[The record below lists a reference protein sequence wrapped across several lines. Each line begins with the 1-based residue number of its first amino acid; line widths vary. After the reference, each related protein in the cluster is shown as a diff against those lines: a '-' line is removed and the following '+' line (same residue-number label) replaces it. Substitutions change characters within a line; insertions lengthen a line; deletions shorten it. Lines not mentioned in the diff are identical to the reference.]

1 MLKTALTAVA
11 LLASTTIATSIMA
24 PGAFGQDDN
33 DTLTV
38 IHAGW
43 LLAVPGEDPAMEQS
57 ILIRGERI
65 ESIEDGY
72 VSPDGATIIDLS
84 DDYVMPGFI
93 DSHVHLQSELG
104 PGRRFNT
111 FTMSAADLAFDGAVN
126 ARTTLMAG
134 FTTVQDVGGNFE
146 ASLAL
151 RDAINDGDVAGP
163 RMRIAGS
170 AVTPTGGHADI
181 NGFSLDVLHM
191 FASETA
197 CNGEAQCR
205 EAVRSLIRG
214 GADVIKITATGGVL
228 SDTAAGVEPQFF
240 DDELASI
247 VEAAHM
253 MGRRV
258 TAHAHGTTGI
268 NSFLE
273 AGGDSIEHGTYLDR
287 DSIRLMRRNGA
298 YLVPTVLAGVTVA
311 ELAETADFMTDNQR
325 AKSRE
330 VGPLMLEMARRAH
343 EGGVTIAFGTDSGV
357 SQHGVN
363 AREFELYVEAGLT
376 PMEAIVTATINA
388 SRHVQ
393 MDADIGT
400 IEAGKF
406 ADIVAV
412 DGNPLDNISELRD
425 VDFVMKGGEV
435 YLNP

>member
-1 MLKTALTAVA
+1 MFKSALTALALVA
-11 LLASTTIATSIMA
+11 TASVAQA
-24 PGAFGQDDN
+24 QPGSG

-43 LLAVPGEDPAMEQS
+43 LLAIPGEAPLTQQS
-57 ILIRGERI
+57 ILVRGERI
-65 ESIEDGY
+65 EAVEAGF
-72 VSPDGATIIDLS
+72 VTPDGATIIDLS

-104 PGRRFNT
+104 PGRRFNG
-111 FTMSAADLAFDGAVN
+111 FTHSSSDFAFDGAVN
-126 ARTTLMAG
+126 ARTTLLAG
-134 FTTVQDVGGNFE
+134 FTTVQDVGGDFE

-151 RDAINDGDVAGP
+151 RDAINDGDVPGP
-163 RMRIAGS
+163 RLRIAGS
-170 AVTPTGGHADI
+170 SVTPTGGHGDV
-181 NGFSLDVLHM
+181 NGFNLDVLHM

-197 CNGEAQCR
+197 CNGPAQCR
-205 EAVRSLIRG
+205 EAVRSLVRG

-228 SDTAAGVEPQFF
+228 SDTAAGVERQFF

-247 VEAAHM
+247 IQAAHM

-258 TAHAHGTTGI
+258 TAHAHGVTGI
-268 NSFLE
+268 NAFLE
-273 AGGDSIEHGTYLDR
+273 AGGDSIEHGTYLDAQ
-287 DSIRLMRRNGA
+287 SIRLMRRNNA
-298 YLVPTVLAGVTVA
+298 VLVPTVLAGVTVA

-325 AKSRE
+325 AKSRA
-330 VGPLMLEMARRAH
+330 VGPAMLDMARRAH

-357 SQHGVN
+357 SRHGDN
-363 AREFELYVEAGLT
+363 AREFELYVEAGMT

-406 ADIVAV
+406 ADIIAV
-412 DGNPLDNISELRD
+412 DGNPLESISELRD
-425 VDFVMKGGEV
+425 IDFVMKGGEV
-435 YLNP
+435 YLSE

>member
-1 MLKTALTAVA
+1 MMKSALAAVLA
-11 LLASTTIATSIMA
+11 LAGTGSIALAQDADA
-24 PGAFGQDDN
+24 PAV
-33 DTLTV
+33 TV

-43 LLAVPGEDPAMEQS
+43 LLAVPGERPQEARS
-57 ILIRGERI
+57 IIIRGERI

-72 VSPDGATIIDLS
+72 VTVDGASVIDLT

-111 FTMSAADLAFDGAVN
+111 FTHSSADLAFDGAVN
-126 ARTTLMAG
+126 ARTTLEAG

-151 RDAINDGDVAGP
+151 RDAIADGDIPGP

-181 NGFSLDVLHM
+181 NGFTLDVMHQ
-191 FASETA
+191 FSSETA
-197 CNGEAQCR
+197 CDGPSACR
-205 EAVRSLIRG
+205 EAVRTLIRG

-228 SDTAAGVEPQFF
+228 SDTAAGVERQFF

-253 MGRRV
+253 MGRQV
-258 TAHAHGTTGI
+258 TAHAHGVTGI
-268 NSFLE
+268 NAFLA
-273 AGGDSIEHGTYLDR
+273 AGGDSIEHGTYLD
-287 DSIRLMRRNGA
+287 DESIRLMRRNGA

-325 AKSRE
+325 AKSRA
-330 VGPLMLEMARRAH
+330 VGPQMLDMARRAH
-343 EGGVTIAFGTDSGV
+343 DGGVTIAFGTDSGV
-357 SQHGVN
+357 SQHGDN
-363 AREFELYVEAGLT
+363 AREFELLVEAGLT
-376 PMEAIVTATINA
+376 PMEAIETATVNA

-400 IEAGKF
+400 IEAGKY

-412 DGNPLDNISELRD
+412 DGNPLENISELRD
-425 VDFVMKGGEV
+425 VDFVMQGGTV
-435 YLNP
+435 YVSQ

>member
-1 MLKTALTAVA
+1 MFKSAMTALALAATAGVVQA
-11 LLASTTIATSIMA
+11 QPAGEDAA
-24 PGAFGQDDN
+24 
-33 DTLTV
+33 LTV

-43 LLAVPGEDPAMEQS
+43 LLAVPGEAPLTQQS
-57 ILIRGERI
+57 ILVRGERI
-65 ESIEDGY
+65 EAVEAGF
-72 VSPDGATIIDLS
+72 VTPDGATIIDLS

-104 PGRRFNT
+104 PGRRFNG
-111 FTMSAADLAFDGAVN
+111 FTHSSSDFAFDGAVN
-126 ARTTLMAG
+126 ARTTLLAG
-134 FTTVQDVGGNFE
+134 FTTVQDVGGDFE

-163 RMRIAGS
+163 RLRIAGS
-170 AVTPTGGHADI
+170 SVTPTGGHGDV
-181 NGFSLDVLHM
+181 NGFNLDVLHM

-197 CNGEAQCR
+197 CNGPAQCR
-205 EAVRSLIRG
+205 EAVRTLVRG

-228 SDTAAGVEPQFF
+228 SDTAAGVERQFF

-247 VEAAHM
+247 IQAAHM

-258 TAHAHGTTGI
+258 TAHAHGVTGI
-268 NSFLE
+268 NAFLE
-273 AGGDSIEHGTYLDR
+273 AGGDSIEHGTYLDAQ
-287 DSIRLMRRNGA
+287 SIRLMRRNNA
-298 YLVPTVLAGVTVA
+298 VLVPTVLAGVTVA

-325 AKSRE
+325 AKSRA
-330 VGPLMLEMARRAH
+330 VGPAMLDMARRAH

-357 SQHGVN
+357 SRHGDN
-363 AREFELYVEAGLT
+363 AREFELYVEAGMT

-406 ADIVAV
+406 ADIIAV
-412 DGNPLDNISELRD
+412 DGNPLESISELRD
-425 VDFVMKGGEV
+425 IDFVMKGGEV
-435 YLNP
+435 YLSE

>member
-1 MLKTALTAVA
+1 MLKSAMTAIA
-11 LLASTTIATSIMA
+11 LIATTTLSPA
-24 PGAFGQDDN
+24 VLAQDSD
-33 DTLTV
+33 DVLTV

-65 ESIEDGY
+65 EAIEPGY
-72 VSPDGATIIDLS
+72 VTPEGATIIDLT

-111 FTMSAADLAFDGAVN
+111 FTMSASDLAFDGAVN

-151 RDAINDGDVAGP
+151 RDAIADGDIPGP
-163 RMRIAGS
+163 RLRIAGS
-170 AVTPTGGHADI
+170 AVTPTGGHADV

-205 EAVRSLIRG
+205 EAVRTLIRG

-228 SDTAAGVEPQFF
+228 SDTAAGVEQQFF
-240 DDELASI
+240 DDELAAI

-258 TAHAHGTTGI
+258 TAHAHGVTGI

-287 DSIRLMRRNGA
+287 ESIRLMRRNGA

-330 VGPLMLEMARRAH
+330 VGPVMLDMARRAH

-357 SQHGVN
+357 SRHGLN
-363 AREFELYVEAGLT
+363 AREFELLVEAGLT

-388 SRHVQ
+388 SRHLQ
-393 MDADIGT
+393 MDSEIGT
-400 IEAGKF
+400 IEAGRF
-406 ADIVAV
+406 ADIIAV
-412 DGNPLDNISELRD
+412 DGNPLENISELRD
-425 VDFVMKGGEV
+425 MDFVMKGGEV
-435 YLNP
+435 YRD

>member
-1 MLKTALTAVA
+1 MLKSALAALALSATAGFA
-11 LLASTTIATSIMA
+11 IAQDAEEA
-24 PGAFGQDDN
+24 P
-33 DTLTV
+33 LTV

-43 LLAVPGEDPAMEQS
+43 LLAVPGEDPLADQS

-65 ESIEDGY
+65 EAIEAGF
-72 VSPDGATIIDLS
+72 VSPEGAEIVDLS
-84 DDYVMPGFI
+84 DGYVMPGFI

-104 PGRRFNT
+104 PGRRFNA
-111 FTMSAADLAFDGAVN
+111 FTHSASDLAFDGAVN
-126 ARTTLMAG
+126 ARTTLLAG

-151 RDAINDGDVAGP
+151 RDAINDGDIPGP
-163 RMRIAGS
+163 RLRIAGS
-170 AVTPTGGHADI
+170 SVTPTGGHGDV
-181 NGFSLDVLHM
+181 NGFNLDVLHM
-191 FASETA
+191 FSSETSCDGPA
-197 CNGEAQCR
+197 ACR
-205 EAVRSLIRG
+205 EAVRSLVRG

-228 SDTAAGVEPQFF
+228 SDTAAGVERQFF

-258 TAHAHGTTGI
+258 TAHAHGATGI
-268 NSFLE
+268 NAFLE

-287 DSIRLMRRNGA
+287 ESIRLMRRNNA

-325 AKSRE
+325 DKSRA
-330 VGPLMLEMARRAH
+330 VGPLMLDMARRAH

-357 SQHGVN
+357 SRHGDN
-363 AREFELYVEAGLT
+363 AREFELYVEAGMT

-388 SRHVQ
+388 SHHVQ
-393 MDADIGT
+393 MEADIGT

-412 DGNPLDNISELRD
+412 DGNPLESISELRD
-425 VDFVMKGGEV
+425 IDFVMKGGEV
-435 YLNP
+435 YLSE

>member
-1 MLKTALTAVA
+1 MLKSAMSAIALIATTTFTST
-11 LLASTTIATSIMA
+11 LLAPAA
-24 PGAFGQDDN
+24 GAQGAEDS
-33 DTLTV
+33 LTV

-43 LLAVPGEDPAMEQS
+43 LLAVPGEAPLMEQS

-65 ESIEDGY
+65 ESIEAGY
-72 VSPDGATIIDLS
+72 VTPDGADIIDLS

-104 PGRRFNT
+104 PGRRFNR
-111 FTMSAADLAFDGAVN
+111 FTLSASDLAFDGAVN
-126 ARTTLMAG
+126 AGTTLRAG
-134 FTTVQDVGGNFE
+134 FTTVQDVGGSFE

-170 AVTPTGGHADI
+170 AVTPTGGHADV
-181 NGFSLDVLHM
+181 NGFSLDVLHT

-205 EAVRSLIRG
+205 EAVRTLIRG

-228 SDTAAGVEPQFF
+228 SDTAAGVEQQFF
-240 DDELASI
+240 DDELAAI

-258 TAHAHGTTGI
+258 TAHAHGVTGI

-287 DSIRLMRRNGA
+287 ESIRLMRRNGA

-311 ELAETADFMTDNQR
+311 ELAETSDFMTDNQR

-330 VGPLMLEMARRAH
+330 VGPVMLDMARRAH
-343 EGGVTIAFGTDSGV
+343 EGGVMIAFGTDSGV
-357 SQHGVN
+357 SRHGLN
-363 AREFELYVEAGLT
+363 AREFELLVDAGLT

-393 MDADIGT
+393 MDDDIGT
-400 IEAGKF
+400 IEAGKL
-406 ADIVAV
+406 ADIIAV

-425 VDFVMKGGEV
+425 MDFVMKGGEV
-435 YLNP
+435 YLD

>member
-1 MLKTALTAVA
+1 MLKSAISALA
-11 LLASTTIATSIMA
+11 LMAATGLAQAQDASDEA
-24 PGAFGQDDN
+24 P
-33 DTLTV
+33 LTV

-43 LLAVPGEDPAMEQS
+43 LLAIPGEAPLEDQS
-57 ILIRGERI
+57 ILVRGDRI
-65 ESIEDGY
+65 ESVEAGF
-72 VSPDGATIIDLS
+72 VSPDGATIVDLS

-104 PGRRFNT
+104 PGRRFNG
-111 FTMSAADLAFDGAVN
+111 FTHSAADFAFDGAVN

-151 RDAINDGDVAGP
+151 RDAIADGDTPGP
-163 RMRIAGS
+163 RLRVAGS
-170 AVTPTGGHADI
+170 AVTPTGGHADV

-197 CNGEAQCR
+197 CNGPAQCR
-205 EAVRSLIRG
+205 EAVRTLIRG

-228 SDTAAGVEPQFF
+228 SDTAAGVEQQFF
-240 DDELASI
+240 NDELESI

-258 TAHAHGTTGI
+258 TAHAHGVTGI

-357 SQHGVN
+357 SQHGLN
-363 AREFELYVEAGLT
+363 AREFELLVDAGLT

-393 MDADIGT
+393 MDDVIGT

-412 DGNPLDNISELRD
+412 DGDPLANISELRD
-425 VDFVMKGGEV
+425 IDFVMKGGEV
-435 YLNP
+435 YLSE

>member
-1 MLKTALTAVA
+1 MLKTAMSAIA
-11 LLASTTIATSIMA
+11 LIATTTFTPSA
-24 PGAFGQDDN
+24 LAQDAEDA
-33 DTLTV
+33 LTV

-43 LLAVPGEDPAMEQS
+43 LLAVPGEDPLMEQS
-57 ILIRGERI
+57 ILIRGERVEGI
-65 ESIEDGY
+65 EAGY
-72 VSPDGATIIDLS
+72 VTPDGATIIDLS

-111 FTMSAADLAFDGAVN
+111 FTLSASDLAFDGAVN

-151 RDAINDGDVAGP
+151 RDAINDGDIPGP
-163 RMRIAGS
+163 RLRVSGS

-205 EAVRSLIRG
+205 EAVRTLIRG

-228 SDTAAGVEPQFF
+228 SDTAAGVEQQFF
-240 DDELASI
+240 DDELAAI

-258 TAHAHGTTGI
+258 TAHAHGVTGI

-287 DSIRLMRRNGA
+287 ESIRLMRRNGA

-311 ELAETADFMTDNQR
+311 EMAETVDFMTDNQR

-343 EGGVTIAFGTDSGV
+343 EGGVMIAFGTDSGV
-357 SQHGVN
+357 SRHGVN
-363 AREFELYVEAGLT
+363 AREFELLVEAGLT

-393 MDADIGT
+393 MDGDIGT
-400 IEAGKF
+400 IEAGKL
-406 ADIVAV
+406 ADIIAV
-412 DGNPLDNISELRD
+412 DGNPLENISELRD
-425 VDFVMKGGEV
+425 MEFVMKGGEV